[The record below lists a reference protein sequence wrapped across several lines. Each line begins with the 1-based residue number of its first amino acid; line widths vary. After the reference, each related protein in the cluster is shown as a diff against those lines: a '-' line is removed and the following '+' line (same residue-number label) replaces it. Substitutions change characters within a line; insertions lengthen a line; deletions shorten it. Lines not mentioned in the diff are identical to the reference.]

1 MLRNIFSQRKH
12 MSQMF
17 HVPDQLSF
25 NKLSGK
31 GVTKLGQKL
40 CSYVTCVQCTACIR
54 NFKSIA
60 RVNRISQAMFLVP
73 ASPTLIANYFMPIY
87 EEDIESHRS
96 FNEINYTM
104 SCSF

>member
-1 MLRNIFSQRKH
+1 

-40 CSYVTCVQCTACIR
+40 GSYVTMYCMYKKFQ
-54 NFKSIA
+54 K
-60 RVNRISQAMFLVP
+60 
-73 ASPTLIANYFMPIY
+73 Y
-87 EEDIESHRS
+87 RS
-96 FNEINYTM
+96 SE
-104 SCSF
+104 